1 MSLLLCV
8 FLPYLSPPCLSC
20 FSSSLSITP
29 FLLPPPL
36 HFFPVFL
43 LPLVSLLPFPP
54 PSPTTAKTV
63 QYNIARQMLTWS
75 SIAFHLAV
83 IINILV
89 ALFYPFDQGNKALRK
104 PSQMSNVC

>member
-8 FLPYLSPPCLSC
+8 FLSLP
-20 FSSSLSITP
+20 FSSLPLLLLFLSFRHSLLSSSSPSLFSHFPSISH
-29 FLLPPPL
+29 LPPS
-36 HFFPVFL
+36 
-43 LPLVSLLPFPP
+43 LPLPP
-54 PSPTTAKTV
+54 TAKTV